1 MPVDGN
7 ASVFLVLC
15 GDARRLERLGHQVDN
30 GKLEALFNAVV
41 DAAPALQTLIW
52 RPKQRGLAAVRSAPS
67 ATTPMRL
74 RRHRICR
81 TRCPI
86 AGLCVGNPAAAGHIS
101 MRLPLEAAR
110 HNDRYDDSR
119 LD

>member
-1 MPVDGN
+1 VDGN

-41 DAAPALQTLIW
+41 DAALALRTLW
-52 RPKQRGLAAVRSAPS
+52 RPKQRGSAAVRSAPS

-101 MRLPLEAAR
+101 MRLPLEVALHNDR
-110 HNDRYDDSR
+110 HNDSH